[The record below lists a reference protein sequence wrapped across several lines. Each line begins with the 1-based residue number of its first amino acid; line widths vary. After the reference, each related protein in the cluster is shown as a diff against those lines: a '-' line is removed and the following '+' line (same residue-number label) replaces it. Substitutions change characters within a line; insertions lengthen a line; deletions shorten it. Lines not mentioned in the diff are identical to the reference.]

1 MVVQLLEQ
9 IGAGIGLGSV
19 YALVALGFV
28 LIYKA
33 TEVVNFATGALMMLG
48 PFLFYSL
55 VVFFHFPIWL
65 GIAVSIVCM
74 AMLGAGIDRFILRRL
89 LGEPMLSIVLA
100 TLAVGIIIDCVAGII
115 WGFEPVAAPEL
126 IPNQAVRLVGITL
139 SSAHTLTIVVLT
151 LLIIM
156 LFIFFRHTK
165 IGIAMQ
171 ATAQNQFSAYMMGI
185 NVGGVF
191 SLSWAISAVICCIA
205 GIVLIPISS
214 LHVHMTHIGLMA
226 FPAAILGGL
235 SSIPGAVVGGLII
248 GLTENLASYYLPLI
262 KDSLPFIVLILV
274 LMIKPEG
281 IFGIHERKKV

>member
-74 AMLGAGIDRFILRRL
+74 AMLGAGIDRFILRGL

-248 GLTENLASYYLPLI
+248 GLTENLASYYFPLI